1 MPVISDAPDRLPA
14 TMARRFAASPAA
26 FKASIWPT
34 NDAGAAPGT
43 EAINAWRPRSFSS
56 PIASSAELQAPS
68 PSPSANRVQPEILSP
83 RRGAG
88 GGGGGN
94 VDGGSW
100 GWLRR
105 WLGHR
110 LWLRRFLLA
119 ASSAEIVA
127 GGVQVLL
134 RVDAI
139 VGPLACR
146 DPGVQVVEE
155 ADHEADLAAEV
166 LDVAGLVVGVAE
178 RVTRVEGHDATRS
191 QSLGQVRE
199 SVVGGLAALGGLH
212 VLARLAV
219 LVAGCLLAKRGG
231 LGPGEGPRRH
241 GCADDERRRRRGCG

>member
-1 MPVISDAPDRLPA
+1 V
-14 TMARRFAASPAA
+14 
-26 FKASIWPT
+26 
-34 NDAGAAPGT
+34 PGT

-68 PSPSANRVQPEILSP
+68 PRPSANRVQPEILSP

-88 GGGGGN
+88 GGGGTMSTAGA
-94 VDGGSW
+94 G
-100 GWLRR
+100 LAAAMARH
-105 WLGHR
+105 WLG
-110 LWLRRFLLA
+110 LWLRRFLPA
-119 ASSAEIVA
+119 ASSAEIAA

-146 DPGVQVVEE
+146 DPSVQVVEE

-166 LDVAGLVVGVAE
+166 LDLAGLVVGVAK
-178 RVTRVEGHDATRS
+178 RVSRVEGHDATRS

-219 LVAGCLLAKRGG
+219 LVARCLLAKRGG

-241 GCADDERRRRRGCG
+241 GCADDERGDDEGTAENEGGPVHCAKLPGLGEVAKGLHRPFLRDSGGETG